1 MRRITFP
8 RIWPARSVGDRT
20 LPVTLQPGAVVTSPH
35 PLPTAGG
42 FATSEPPS
50 WAIIDRDAASP
61 GRSFLGR
68 TADDL
73 DSGPAPNRIDRATQA
88 RNAGKI
94 TGTGGPD
101 GVAGWPYD
109 GNALFVPHTVIPR
122 TPITVSPFARTI
134 DTGVTIPSLPIGGP
148 VG

>member
-1 MRRITFP
+1 MRRVSFP
-8 RIWPARSVGDRT
+8 RIWPARAVGSRT
-20 LPVTLQPGAVVTSPH
+20 LPVTLQPGAVVTVPG
-35 PLPTAGG
+35 PLPAAGG
-42 FATSEPPS
+42 FSVTEAPS
-50 WAIIDRDAASP
+50 RHVIDGDAASP

-68 TADDL
+68 TGDDL
-73 DSGPAPNRIDRATQA
+73 DSGPAPNRIDRNTPAT
-88 RNAGKI
+88 NAGKI

-101 GVAGWPYD
+101 GMAGWPYD